1 MQPSRFTVR
10 VPLPEREEVFL
21 LNTLTDAQAIV
32 SPDVA
37 ALLDGRAAD
46 TDAAASAL
54 QTLADHG
61 FLVTSRDDDDRA
73 LAQHFSE
80 VRHDRGELRVTI
92 LTTEQ
97 CNFACGYCVQGDH
110 GDANASGRKMSLETA
125 DAVARWFAAQLDAVR
140 PQRAVMTFF
149 GGEPLLNLPVLY
161 RLAERAHVAAR
172 MRGVTF
178 LINVITNGL
187 LLSPEVVGRLVPFG
201 LNGVKVTLD
210 GDREAHDRARPLRG
224 GQGTFDRIVANVAAV
239 AGLCRISIGGN
250 VAPDAIDG
258 YQALLAF
265 LAQQPF
271 APAISKV
278 SFKPLID
285 TQGSARSAVS
295 ASGARARVIPLAPV
309 GGGAEGGTCM
319 TARGAGRA
327 SGCDSCGVDDLALDD
342 LREQTKRAG
351 FSTPDGVHMGPCE
364 IHRAHAHTV
373 GIEGELYKCPGFSGE
388 ATEVVGHISR
398 EATVMERESAR
409 RFNRLAAYELCGD
422 CAFVP
427 VCAGGC
433 AVASH
438 HELGD
443 MHAPTCHRRAFES
456 ALVTLA
462 RDTASSATE
471 PREGAA

>member
-10 VPLPEREEVFL
+10 VPLPERNEVFL
-21 LNTLTDAQAIV
+21 LNTLTDAQALV

-37 ALLDGRAAD
+37 ALLDGRPGTTADDHAAMHE
-46 TDAAASAL
+46 
-54 QTLADHG
+54 LAQHG
-61 FLVTSRDDDDRA
+61 FAVGSRSDDDRH
-73 LAQHFSE
+73 LAAHFAS
-80 VRHDRGELRVTI
+80 VRHDRDELRVTV

-110 GDANASGRKMSLETA
+110 GDANAAGRKMSLETA
-125 DAVARWFAAQLDAVR
+125 DAVARWFAAQLDELAPR
-140 PQRAVMTFF
+140 RAVLTFF
-149 GGEPLLNLPVLY
+149 GGEPLLNLPVVY
-161 RLAERAHVAAR
+161 RLAERAHVATR

-187 LLSPEVVGRLVPFG
+187 LLTPDVVDRLLPFG

-224 GQGTFDRIVANVAAV
+224 GQGTFDRIIANVAAV
-239 AGLCRISIGGN
+239 ASKCRVSIGGN
-250 VAPDAIDG
+250 VAPADVAS
-258 YQALLAF
+258 YHALLDF
-265 LAQQPF
+265 LRQQPF

-285 TQGSARSAVS
+285 TAAAPATTRN
-295 ASGARARVIPLAPV
+295 GAGTLSRVIPLTVAGTSP
-309 GGGAEGGTCM
+309 AQGTCM
-319 TARGAGRA
+319 TAKGSGRA

-342 LREQTKRAG
+342 LRDATKRAG
-351 FSTPDGVHMGPCE
+351 FHTPDGVHMGPCE
-364 IHRAHAHTV
+364 IHRTHAHTV
-373 GIEGELYKCPGFSGE
+373 GIAGELYRCPGFSGE
-388 ATEVVGHISR
+388 ATEVVGHIERSQ
-398 EATVMERESAR
+398 TVMEQEAAR
-409 RFNRLAAYELCGD
+409 RFDRLAAYELCGD

-456 ALVTLA
+456 ALVSLA
-462 RDTASSATE
+462 VDVASAVT
-471 PREGAA
+471 REEGVA

>member
-1 MQPSRFTVR
+1 
-10 VPLPEREEVFL
+10 
-21 LNTLTDAQAIV
+21 
-32 SPDVA
+32 
-37 ALLDGRAAD
+37 
-46 TDAAASAL
+46 
-54 QTLADHG
+54 
-61 FLVTSRDDDDRA
+61 
-73 LAQHFSE
+73 
-80 VRHDRGELRVTI
+80 
-92 LTTEQ
+92 
-97 CNFACGYCVQGDH
+97 VQGDH
-110 GDANASGRKMSLETA
+110 GDANAGRKMSLETA

-250 VAPDAIDG
+250 VAPDAIDS

-285 TQGSARSAVS
+285 TRGTRSAVS
-295 ASGARARVIPLAPV
+295 ASGRVPGSSARAV
-309 GGGAEGGTCM
+309 GGGAE
-319 TARGAGRA
+319 
-327 SGCDSCGVDDLALDD
+327 
-342 LREQTKRAG
+342 
-351 FSTPDGVHMGPCE
+351 
-364 IHRAHAHTV
+364 
-373 GIEGELYKCPGFSGE
+373 
-388 ATEVVGHISR
+388 
-398 EATVMERESAR
+398 
-409 RFNRLAAYELCGD
+409 AAP
-422 CAFVP
+422 A
-427 VCAGGC
+427 
-433 AVASH
+433 
-438 HELGD
+438 
-443 MHAPTCHRRAFES
+443 
-456 ALVTLA
+456 
-462 RDTASSATE
+462 
-471 PREGAA
+471 